1 MSRFDAR
8 PFPLRRRLTAA
19 ALVLSSAACEPVDSP
34 ADAGPSWPPLD
45 ASTPGADGG
54 AVYAPTDAS
63 LTVDAGLLTDSAVA
77 RADAA
82 VAPASDSG
90 PSADG
95 GGSGDAGTDASADA
109 AVLPRPD
116 LGKGDGSDVVLLGDS
131 WMSNTLQLEG
141 TGGGIAPSLI
151 SLTGQRYRNH
161 AVQGV
166 MLLEADLFGPAIP
179 TQWDDAVRENPNIAT
194 VVMTAGGNDIIQDSS
209 VSDACAS
216 GGPACTKKLAD
227 ILAALESLWARLSSS
242 GVKDIVH
249 VTYSSAA
256 GSVKDFDKNVADL
269 EAACAAVPAPA
280 RCHLVK
286 STALVAKSDL
296 AIDGI
301 HPLKSANDRIATTIS
316 ALMTAAGM
324 RR

>member
-1 MSRFDAR
+1 MIRFDAHSV
-8 PFPLRRRLTAA
+8 PLRRRFATAA
-19 ALVLSSAACEPVDSP
+19 FVLSSAACEPSDSP
-34 ADAGPSWPPLD
+34 ADAASPPWPPVD
-45 ASTPGADGG
+45 ASTLPADGG
-54 AVYAPTDAS
+54 TVYPAPDAS
-63 LTVDAGLLTDSAVA
+63 IVADAGPLADSSVSPSDASVNTL
-77 RADAA
+77 ADT
-82 VAPASDSG
+82 G
-90 PSADG
+90 LSADG
-95 GGSGDAGTDASADA
+95 GGSADASADA
-109 AVLPRPD
+109 AVPPRTD

-131 WMSNTLQLEG
+131 WMSNTLQFEG

-151 SLTGQRYRNH
+151 NLTKQSYRNY

-166 MLLEADLFGPAIP
+166 MMLEADLFGPAIP
-179 TQWDDAVRENPNIAT
+179 TQWDDAVRRNPNIAT

-209 VSDACAS
+209 VSAACES

-227 ILAALESLWARLSSS
+227 ILAALESLWARLSAS

-256 GSVKDFDKNVADL
+256 GSVKDFDKNVDDL
-269 EAACAAVPAPA
+269 AAACAAVPAPT

-286 STALVAKSDL
+286 STPLVAKSDL

-301 HPLKSANDRIATTIS
+301 HPLKSANDRIASTIS
-316 ALMTAAGM
+316 ALMGAAGM

>member
-1 MSRFDAR
+1 MICFDAR
-8 PFPLRRRLTAA
+8 PFPMRRRLAA
-19 ALVLSSAACEPVDSP
+19 ACLLLSAACEPVDSP
-34 ADAGPSWPPLD
+34 FDAAAPWPPVD
-45 ASTPGADGG
+45 ASTSGSDGG
-54 AVYAPTDAS
+54 AVYTPADAAIAA
-63 LTVDAGLLTDSAVA
+63 DAGPRADSAVA
-77 RADAA
+77 PADAG
-82 VAPASDSG
+82 VTPAWDAG
-90 PSADG
+90 QYADG
-95 GGSGDAGTDASADA
+95 GEAGDASADA
-109 AVLPRPD
+109 AVPARPD
-116 LGKGDGSDVVLLGDS
+116 LGKGDGRDVVLLGDS
-131 WMSNTLQLEG
+131 WMSNTLQLVG

-151 SLTGQRYRNH
+151 NLTKQGYRNY

-269 EAACAAVPAPA
+269 EAACAAVPAPT

-286 STALVAKSDL
+286 STPLVAKSDL

-301 HPLKSANDRIATTIS
+301 HPLKSANDRIASTIS
-316 ALMTAAGM
+316 ALMSAAGM